1 MQKKRSIMA
10 DMRLLVKRRQL
21 YTYPDVMAICGPQKY
36 APGRMYVERHRPL
49 GLGRWE
55 MTAFETPDDVLALA
69 SVGIELTLAGIY
81 EGVELES

>member
-1 MQKKRSIMA
+1 
-10 DMRLLVKRRQL
+10 
-21 YTYPDVMAICGPQKY
+21 
-36 APGRMYVERHRPL
+36 MYVERHRPL